1 MNSADAD
8 ALAALAAEA
17 LRDAWALVAIGEV
30 VKEVDEGKSEV
41 ALWESWH

>member
-1 MNSADAD
+1 MSRADAEV
-8 ALAALAAEA
+8 LAALAAEA
-17 LRDAWALVAIGEV
+17 LRDAWALEAIGEL